1 MKKHIVLK
9 NQDADIYC
17 FLNTISKGERKEIVS
32 QILSSAL
39 RGRVLTLPMNF
50 VIKSFDGERH
60 VKIDIPDNLVAK
72 CEERLGFTR
81 GKFSVCLKNEIRRCI
96 NKNLVIPK
104 VVRIPKSKV
113 REKLNDTLEVINE
126 KGKSLADHPDK
137 NKIMLKIYL
146 KSLDALAQDF
156 RNYKN
161 KENKKC
167 RIQAI

>member
-17 FLNTISKGERKEIVS
+17 FLNTIPKGEREKIVS

-39 RGRVLTLPMNF
+39 RGRVLTIPMNF

-60 VKIDIPDNLVAK
+60 IKIDIHDNLVAK
-72 CEERLGFTR
+72 CEERLGFTK
-81 GKFSVCLKNEIRRCI
+81 GKFSACLKNEIRRCI

-104 VVRIPKSKV
+104 VKRIPKSMV
-113 REKLNDTLEVINE
+113 SEKLNKTLEFINE
-126 KGKSLADHPDK
+126 KEKSLAEHPDK

-146 KSLDALAQDF
+146 RSLDALAQDF
-156 RNYKN
+156 RNCE
-161 KENKKC
+161 KEGE
-167 RIQAI
+167 

>member
-17 FLNTISKGERKEIVS
+17 FLNTIPKGEREKIVS
-32 QILSSAL
+32 QILASAL
-39 RGRVLTLPMNF
+39 RGRVLTIPMNF

-81 GKFSVCLKNEIRRCI
+81 GKFSICIKNEIRRCI

-104 VVRIPKSKV
+104 IIRIPKSKV
-113 REKLNDTLEVINE
+113 REKIKDTLDSINE
-126 KGKSLADHPDK
+126 KEKSLAEHPEK
-137 NKIMLKIYL
+137 NKIMIKIIL
-146 KSLDALAQDF
+146 KSLDALAQEV
-156 RNYKN
+156 RNCA
-161 KENKKC
+161 KKGE
-167 RIQAI
+167 

>member
-17 FLNTISKGERKEIVS
+17 FLNTIPKGERKEVVS
-32 QILSSAL
+32 QILSNAL
-39 RGRVLTLPMNF
+39 RGRVLTIPMNF

-60 VKIDIPDNLVAK
+60 IKIDIPDNLAAK

-81 GKFSVCLKNEIRRCI
+81 GKFSACLKNAIRRCI

-104 VVRIPKSKV
+104 IIRIPKSKV
-113 REKLNDTLEVINE
+113 SEKLNDTLEFINE
-126 KGKSLADHPDK
+126 KEKSLAEHPDK

-146 KSLDALAQDF
+146 RLLDALAQDF
-156 RNYKN
+156 RGCA
-161 KENKKC
+161 KEGE
-167 RIQAI
+167 